1 MRIETICAEGKVALA
16 PMAGITDSPFRVICR
31 EKGAALVFTEMISA
45 DGIVQQNKRTLDYLY
60 FRDSDRPIGFQLF
73 GSDPAI
79 MARAVEIVLSHS
91 PDFID
96 INYGCP
102 VKKVVKRNAGSALL
116 QDMPMLRR
124 ITDAVVRA
132 STVPVLAKI
141 RKGWDEN
148 AINAIDVA
156 QVLEQCGVS
165 AVTIHPRT
173 KAEQFRGHSDWSF
186 IQQIKQ
192 AVSIP
197 VIGNGDI
204 VTAEDARRMIDETGC
219 DMVMIGRASLGNPW
233 IFESAD
239 MLLRNGMIAPPVGH
253 KERLALIL
261 RHLHDTV
268 ELRGATRGVREMRK
282 HFGWYLKGLPNSSKT
297 KNELYK
303 LTTEHQVIEFLSSY
317 FDRISTYERLQFL
330 HSHQEIPA

>member
-1 MRIETICAEGKVALA
+1 MKVETIRVDGKVVLA
-16 PMAGITDSPFRVICR
+16 PLAGITDSPFRAICR

-60 FRDSDRPIGFQLF
+60 FREQERPIGFQLF
-73 GSDPAI
+73 GSDPSI

-116 QDMPMLRR
+116 QDIPMLRR
-124 ITDAVVRA
+124 ITEAVVRT

-148 AINAIDVA
+148 AVNAMDVA
-156 QVLEQCGVS
+156 KLLEQCGVR

-173 KAEQFRGHSDWSF
+173 KAEQFRGHSDWSL
-186 IQQIKQ
+186 IRRIKQ
-192 AVSIP
+192 ELSIP

-204 VTAEDARRMIDETGC
+204 VTAEDAQRMIDETGC

-239 MLLRNGMIAPPVGH
+239 QLLRNGALSSPPSNMD
-253 KERLALIL
+253 RLALIL
-261 RHLHDTV
+261 KHLHDMV
-268 ELRGATRGVREMRK
+268 ELNSPTRGVREMRK
-282 HFGWYLKGLPNSSKT
+282 HIGWYLKGLPHSSII
-297 KNELYK
+297 KNELFK
-303 LTTEHQVIEFLSSY
+303 LTTEQQVIDFLSSY
-317 FDRISTYERLQFL
+317 FDRISTYERLQFF
-330 HSHQEIPA
+330 HSNQEIPA